1 MITSSLHSKTPAL
14 HSSEHRAGVVYC
26 FLSGFSSVLRLRGL
40 PVLIVLVSALAHL
53 VVRPHF
59 VSGGLPVG
67 GVALALLA
75 QVLDA
80 LRGLQVGA
88 VGAGL
93 VHHLFQQF
101 GVSSIGQGRR
111 WFLLK
116 GWPLW

>member
-1 MITSSLHSKTPAL
+1 MF
-14 HSSEHRAGVVYC
+14 RAGTQGGGSFYC
-26 FLSGFSSVLRLRGL
+26 FKSGFSSVQRLRGL
-40 PVLIVLVSALAHL
+40 PVLIVLVPALADL

-59 VSGGLPVG
+59 VCGGLPVG
-67 GVALALLA
+67 SVSLALLA

-80 LRGLQVGA
+80 FRGLQVGA
-88 VGAGL
+88 VGTGL
-93 VHHLFQQF
+93 VHHLFQQL